1 VSSLFRRKA
10 EPSLIEDATSA
21 ESDKPATSVAGI
33 PRKAYTPSK
42 KELGQ
47 ATPKRKVGGR
57 VVQPP
62 PANRREALKR
72 MREKQRESRR
82 EAREGM
88 MSGKEEFLPVRD
100 KGPERA
106 LVRNIVDS
114 RRNAASYFL
123 PAAFIVIIGASQAMP
138 PAVRYAANLFWVL
151 IAVAVIVDSVL
162 LSRKVKRLVTERF
175 PKGQTSGHTWYAIMR
190 SISIRRMRIPAPQVK
205 LGQKV

>member
-1 VSSLFRRKA
+1 VSSLFNRKP

-21 ESDKPATSVAGI
+21 GSEKPVASAAGI

-42 KELGQ
+42 KEMGQ
-47 ATPKRKVGGR
+47 TTPKRKVGGR

-72 MREKQRESRR
+72 TRDKQRESRA
-82 EAREGM
+82 EARAGM
-88 MSGKEEFLPVRD
+88 MAGKEEYLPARD
-100 KGPERA
+100 KGPERL
-106 LVRNIVDS
+106 LVRNIVDA

-138 PAVRYAANLFWVL
+138 PIVRAAANIFWVL
-151 IAVAVIVDSVL
+151 IAAAVIVDSVI
-162 LSRKVKRLVTERF
+162 LSRKVRKLVTERY
-175 PKGQTSGHTWYAIMR
+175 PKGQTTGHTWYAVMR

>member
-1 VSSLFRRKA
+1 MSSLFRRKTEPSVTEEPPEA
-10 EPSLIEDATSA
+10 EPESGVAT
-21 ESDKPATSVAGI
+21 VAGA
-33 PRKAYTPSK
+33 RSKSYTPSK
-42 KELGQ
+42 KDLGQ
-47 ATPKRKVGGR
+47 STPKRKAGGR
-57 VVQPP
+57 AVQAPP
-62 PANRREALKR
+62 TNRREALKR

-88 MSGKEEFLPVRD
+88 MAGKEEFLPVRD

-106 LVRNIVDS
+106 LVRNIVDA

-138 PAVRYAANLFWVL
+138 PAVRSAANILWVL
-151 IAVAVIVDSVL
+151 IAAAVIVDSVL
-162 LSRKVKRLVTERF
+162 LTRKIKKLIAERF

-205 LGQKV
+205 LGQKF